1 MGRRIFVCPGLIRAW
16 AFDLLEDKMAGCPKL
31 QQAEAGRRKG
41 DQNLKE
47 FSLPEAEEKR
57 LYSITKRV
65 SDLII
70 AIAILLLV
78 LPLIPVII
86 ILIKI
91 DTKGPLLFKQK
102 RIGKDGREFNLY
114 KFRSMVEGA
123 HKTVESLRQLSDSE
137 GPIFKLKNDPRIT
150 SVGCFLRRS
159 SLDELPQLINVLK
172 GEMSI
177 VGPRPNL
184 PSEVAQYLSW
194 QEKRLDVKP
203 GITCFWQIAGRSH
216 IGFHEWMRLDLQ
228 YIEKRGFRTDLMII
242 LKTFPAVIA
251 RKGAY

>member
-1 MGRRIFVCPGLIRAW
+1 
-16 AFDLLEDKMAGCPKL
+16 MAGCPKL
-31 QQAEAGRRKG
+31 QQAEAGRREG
-41 DQNLKE
+41 DQSLKE
-47 FSLPEAEEKR
+47 FSLSKAEEKR
-57 LYSITKRV
+57 LYRVTKRI
-65 SDLII
+65 SDVII
-70 AIAILLLV
+70 AVAILLLV

-123 HKTVESLRQLSDSE
+123 DNTVESLRQLSDSE

-194 QEKRLDVKP
+194 QKKRLDVKP

-242 LKTFPAVIA
+242 LKTFPAVIE